1 MKLYLFTELYV
12 ESDSDESML
21 TLTIDF
27 FSSTSSLG
35 SVLSEAL
42 SFSPS
47 FFLSISVLGLVFPFP
62 SVRSDALD
70 DPARKTVRNIV
81 NRSFSGFGLDVK
93 ER

>member
-1 MKLYLFTELYV
+1 M
-12 ESDSDESML
+12 
-21 TLTIDF
+21 
-27 FSSTSSLG
+27 TSSLG
-35 SVLSEAL
+35 SVLSEVL

-47 FFLSISVLGLVFPFP
+47 FFLSISVLGFFPLP